1 MNPVRNNDVNNHGL
15 PDRPGVSNGMNNQSN
30 IERIVM
36 RRVYIIRVF
45 RPFISLETLAV
56 LALAAALW
64 GIGSEVWVAQVF
76 QNAPADFINLPNFYV
91 AAFSHTHIVVQ
102 ALLVLTL
109 ISLVYL
115 ARETARS
122 ISSFLIIPARG

>member
-1 MNPVRNNDVNNHGL
+1 MTNNA
-15 PDRPGVSNGMNNQSN
+15 MNNKSN
-30 IERIVM
+30 IEHIVM
-36 RRVYIIRVF
+36 RRVHIIRVL
-45 RPFISLETLAV
+45 RPLISLETLAV

-102 ALLVLTL
+102 ALSVLTL

-122 ISSFLIIPARG
+122 IFSVLIIPARS